1 MYHNYHKHDHYGNPW
16 MADSV
21 TKPEEYCK
29 RAKELGHTSIFTV
42 NHGITGNVFEWL
54 ELSELYDLKMIYGFE
69 TYYVPNRFEKD
80 RSNKH
85 LILIAKNNDGVLELN
100 DIMSES
106 HISGFYYRPRIDK
119 ELLFSIN
126 PKNFIVTSACI
137 AGVWDDTE
145 LVCALNRKFGNN
157 FFLEVQSHNIR
168 EQREMNKRVLQLS
181 KELKIPIIHANDSH
195 YIYQNDSKYREIFQ
209 KAKGSKFTYEEEM
222 VLDYP
227 SEDTIYERYDRQGIL
242 TRQQV
247 NESLQNTMIFDE
259 CETITL
265 INKDIKLPP
274 ISDNPTEELKD
285 LLRNHWLSVRDTIPK
300 EKHQKYLEALRYE
313 MDIIEKTHMENY
325 FLIDYNVVKR
335 GQEVYDGKLTN
346 TGRGCFTGNAFIHTL
361 NGIKQLKD
369 IQIGDK
375 VLTADGTFQSVV
387 NTMQYSIE
395 EDLVEIDHLY
405 GHIKHH
411 MPVCTKEHKILVLR
425 QGQIQWVEAQFLTRD
440 DYVCVPKIDFEN
452 TMPKIIDLN
461 DYNSFGFR
469 YDSQFIYEEYDRNK
483 RYNKVINRFIEV
495 DEDFNTFIGLMYGD
509 GYTNSRKETEIGL
522 ALNTTN
528 HKYTENYK
536 YFTSIANKLG
546 VPIYENKSKSKN
558 LSQVYIRS
566 KVFTKF
572 IKTELFNSHKDKI
585 KNFNSKWFNQNQENL
600 KALLLGFMLS
610 DGSNKENYNRISF
623 DNISPSLIN
632 AYKLLCLATN
642 NGVYYLSVRD
652 GYKDKRG
659 YISNPSYKLRYNP
672 NSKNTR
678 KICER
683 TREDSNYYYLPVKG
697 IRIIP
702 NQKTTVYDL
711 AVQNN
716 HNYLLNNMIVHNSA
730 PSFYTTKSLGLTDID
745 RVSAPVTLYPTRF
758 MSVER
763 ILGTRSLP
771 DLWIIMI
778 NIFCMNNIIIPLVAS
793 YSDVC

>member
-54 ELSELYDLKMIYGFE
+54 ELSEQYNLKMIYGFE
-69 TYYVPNRFEKD
+69 TYYVSDRLEKD

-145 LVCALNRKFGNN
+145 LVCSLSRKFGNN
-157 FFLEVQSHNIR
+157 FFLEVQSHNVK
-168 EQREMNKRVLQLS
+168 EQKEMNKRVLQLS
-181 KELKIPIIHANDSH
+181 KELNIPIIHANDSH

-227 SEDTIYERYDRQGIL
+227 SEETIYERYERQGIL

-247 NESLQNTMIFDE
+247 SESLQNTMIFDE
-259 CETITL
+259 CEKITL
-265 INKDIKLPP
+265 INKEIKLPP
-274 ISDNPTEELKD
+274 ISDNPTEDLKD
-285 LLRNHWLSVRDTIPK
+285 LLRNHWLSVRDTIPR
-300 EKHQKYLEALRYE
+300 EKRQKYLEALRYE

-346 TGRGCFTGNAFIHTL
+346 TGRG
-361 NGIKQLKD
+361 
-369 IQIGDK
+369 
-375 VLTADGTFQSVV
+375 
-387 NTMQYSIE
+387 
-395 EDLVEIDHLY
+395 
-405 GHIKHH
+405 
-411 MPVCTKEHKILVLR
+411 
-425 QGQIQWVEAQFLTRD
+425 
-440 DYVCVPKIDFEN
+440 
-452 TMPKIIDLN
+452 
-461 DYNSFGFR
+461 
-469 YDSQFIYEEYDRNK
+469 
-483 RYNKVINRFIEV
+483 
-495 DEDFNTFIGLMYGD
+495 
-509 GYTNSRKETEIGL
+509 
-522 ALNTTN
+522 
-528 HKYTENYK
+528 
-536 YFTSIANKLG
+536 
-546 VPIYENKSKSKN
+546 
-558 LSQVYIRS
+558 
-566 KVFTKF
+566 
-572 IKTELFNSHKDKI
+572 
-585 KNFNSKWFNQNQENL
+585 
-600 KALLLGFMLS
+600 
-610 DGSNKENYNRISF
+610 
-623 DNISPSLIN
+623 
-632 AYKLLCLATN
+632 
-642 NGVYYLSVRD
+642 
-652 GYKDKRG
+652 
-659 YISNPSYKLRYNP
+659 
-672 NSKNTR
+672 
-678 KICER
+678 
-683 TREDSNYYYLPVKG
+683 
-697 IRIIP
+697 
-702 NQKTTVYDL
+702 
-711 AVQNN
+711 
-716 HNYLLNNMIVHNSA
+716 SA

-778 NIFCMNNIIIPLVAS
+778 NEIGVYICTLIQLIIKNI
-793 YSDVC
+793 